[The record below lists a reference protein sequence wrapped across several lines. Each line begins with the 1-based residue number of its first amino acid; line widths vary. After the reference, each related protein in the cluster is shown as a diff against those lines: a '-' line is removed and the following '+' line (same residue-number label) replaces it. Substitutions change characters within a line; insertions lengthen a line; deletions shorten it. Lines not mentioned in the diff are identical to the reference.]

1 MCWVGRHQRG
11 SYYQIYQ
18 NVLPETRGVEIEE
31 QVLMN
36 SDFLRQAGIVGDS
49 AAMKALAGQ
58 IEIAARGDL
67 TVLLFG
73 ESGTGKELVA
83 RAIHRHSARRYG
95 PLTCFNG
102 SAITESLLESELFG
116 YVRGAFTGA
125 DRDRKGLFEA
135 ADGGTLFLDEVGEM
149 AMSSQAKL
157 LRALQ
162 EHAIR
167 PVGGSTELPVNV
179 RVVAAT
185 NRNLPQEI
193 QRGRFRQD
201 LFYRLAV
208 LPIHI
213 PPLRERISDIRP
225 LTEYFL
231 TDAKTKL
238 NIGNQLS
245 IDDDAIGVLAR
256 YAWPGN
262 VRQLRHAIERL
273 AIGAGNK
280 GTISADDVSRVLN
293 EIRSFETPSEIP
305 LDFREGDSLDDVIA
319 RITLGLYNRFMAVTE
334 NHSEVARILGIHRN
348 TLYTRVEAARRIL
361 KHIL

>member
-1 MCWVGRHQRG
+1 MD
-11 SYYQIYQ
+11 
-18 NVLPETRGVEIEE
+18 
-31 QVLMN
+31 
-36 SDFLRQAGIVGDS
+36 SDLLLQAGIVGDS
-49 AAMKALAGQ
+49 PAMKALADQ

-67 TVLLFG
+67 TVLLSG

-83 RAIHRHSARRYG
+83 RAIHKNSARRNG
-95 PLTCFNG
+95 PLVCFNCG
-102 SAITESLLESELFG
+102 AITENLLESELFG

-125 DRDRKGLFEA
+125 DRDRKGLIEA

-149 AMSSQAKL
+149 AMASQAKL

-162 EHAIR
+162 ERAIR
-167 PVGGSTELPVNV
+167 RVGGLKEIPVNV

-185 NRNLPQEI
+185 NRNLPEEI

-208 LPIHI
+208 LTIHVK
-213 PPLRERISDIRP
+213 PLRERVSDIRA

-231 TDAKTKL
+231 SDTKTKL
-238 NIGNQLS
+238 AGIQPGIN
-245 IDDDAIGVLAR
+245 DDAIAVLAC

-262 VRQLRHAIERL
+262 VRQLRHVVERL

-280 GTISADDVSRVLN
+280 GTISADDVSQVME
-293 EIRSFETPSEIP
+293 EIRRFETPSEIP
-305 LDFREGDSLDDVIA
+305 HGFREDDSLDEVIA
-319 RITLGLYNRFMAVTE
+319 RITLGLYNHFLAVTE

-348 TLYTRVEAARRIL
+348 TLYIRVERARRIL
-361 KHIL
+361 RVS